1 MFYRLGKESEK
12 RRGGGGGGGNHPP
25 PPTPPF
31 LRPSIKQL
39 LYAINLKY

>member
-12 RRGGGGGGGNHPP
+12 RRGGGGGGGA
-25 PPTPPF
+25 TTPF

>member
-12 RRGGGGGGGNHPP
+12 RSGGGGGGQT
-25 PPTPPF
+25 PPTTPF

>member
-12 RRGGGGGGGNHPP
+12 RRGGGGGGA
-25 PPTPPF
+25 TTPF

>member
-12 RRGGGGGGGNHPP
+12 RRGGGGA
-25 PPTPPF
+25 TIPF

>member
-12 RRGGGGGGGNHPP
+12 RRGGGGGAPN
-25 PPTPPF
+25 PPTSPF

>member
-12 RRGGGGGGGNHPP
+12 RRGGGGGA
-25 PPTPPF
+25 TTPF